1 MRLSRIALPF
11 FAVAPGLFMKPR
23 RWVLMGRNPE
33 SDWGRQMKGRMG
45 IVSGRYR
52 SSQTVVD
59 GAAQPL
65 TVVELF
71 GRTDTGESV
80 CLLVHGLRPT
90 FEIAPIG
97 TWAKDEELPAF
108 LQDRLVHVRAME
120 NVVSVTGPVV
130 KWTQL
135 GERPV
140 WTVEVE
146 QPFHVPSL
154 RKALKSRSWQIF
166 SGDIPFVN
174 RFFLDG
180 DVGMHVAF
188 QGAVV
193 DRRSEDGPIAK
204 PEVIEAGGSG
214 RYGVDCTVRCEVSD
228 VVSTEPFQ
236 VPYTLFS
243 FDLET
248 SIEHETVLCAA
259 ACVEHLGTGEREVF
273 SYRGTEQ
280 EILEGLTATVQS
292 TDPDII
298 TGYNIDNFDL
308 PRLADRTAVL
318 QRGRGW
324 EGTKA
329 LFGWGRAPP
338 LESELKRQRD
348 ALAPKRQSNRAWNLS
363 GRVVMDAW
371 WQARQALRPRRETL
385 SFVATLL
392 FPDDQE
398 KHKMDVDASNM
409 DHEWA
414 TRPDEVMAY
423 CVRDAELPLD
433 ILQAIQAVR
442 RKEAVAAV
450 AMVPFET
457 AANGSTSQLIDSLVI
472 RLADRENVAVPL
484 TGSAEAKEG
493 QITGGYVHDVEAG
506 LHPWI
511 AVLDF
516 KSMYPSI
523 MIGHNIC
530 YTTRVDPAQ
539 PDPPAEGRYHT
550 SPIESKFRLAED
562 RKGMVPALLEDL
574 MAQRDEHKAAIKG
587 AKAAEDGA
595 AEAFHDAMQYAVKI
609 LMNSFYGVFAS
620 GFYRFTHR
628 DLGSSI
634 TAWARQNIKGI
645 IAAVEKEGHG
655 VVYSDTDSIFVR
667 SPVSPEAPRQ
677 VSEEERASARAGDN
691 DAKALVKAHEAAVE
705 SMVEFGQALAATY
718 SRDAAVLEFE
728 KGLSV
733 FFSHGAKKR
742 YIGQVVWP
750 SHEMLVRG
758 YETQRTDSF
767 SYLTTTMKE
776 IFRFALA
783 DQGDELVAYAKQR
796 VEALRSGK
804 VPASEV
810 VLAKSCK
817 GRVVRTPV
825 KTPDDV
831 DFTKDYSKPDSMV
844 QVRVAKQR
852 IERGLGFTTGMKVSY
867 VVTDAGKPPMKAVP
881 WLDNEDEQAKV
892 TYDGQFYA
900 ERLAAA
906 VGRITE
912 AFDWDAKDLMAG
924 NKQTSLFS
932 F

>member
-1 MRLSRIALPF
+1 M
-11 FAVAPGLFMKPR
+11 
-23 RWVLMGRNPE
+23 
-33 SDWGRQMKGRMG
+33 
-45 IVSGRYR
+45 
-52 SSQTVVD
+52 
-59 GAAQPL
+59 
-65 TVVELF
+65 
-71 GRTDTGESV
+71 
-80 CLLVHGLRPT
+80 
-90 FEIAPIG
+90 
-97 TWAKDEELPAF
+97 
-108 LQDRLVHVRAME
+108 
-120 NVVSVTGPVV
+120 
-130 KWTQL
+130 
-135 GERPV
+135 
-140 WTVEVE
+140 
-146 QPFHVPSL
+146 
-154 RKALKSRSWQIF
+154 
-166 SGDIPFVN
+166 
-174 RFFLDG
+174 
-180 DVGMHVAF
+180 
-188 QGAVV
+188 
-193 DRRSEDGPIAK
+193 
-204 PEVIEAGGSG
+204 
-214 RYGVDCTVRCEVSD
+214 
-228 VVSTEPFQ
+228 
-236 VPYTLFS
+236 
-243 FDLET
+243 
-248 SIEHETVLCAA
+248 
-259 ACVEHLGTGEREVF
+259 
-273 SYRGTEQ
+273 
-280 EILEGLTATVQS
+280 
-292 TDPDII
+292 
-298 TGYNIDNFDL
+298 
-308 PRLADRTAVL
+308 
-318 QRGRGW
+318 
-324 EGTKA
+324 
-329 LFGWGRAPP
+329 
-338 LESELKRQRD
+338 ESELKRNRD
-348 ALAPKRQSNRAWNLS
+348 ALVPKRQSNRAWNLS

-392 FPDDQE
+392 FPDDEE

-409 DHEWA
+409 DEEWA

-433 ILQAIQAVR
+433 ILASIQAVR

-450 AMVPFET
+450 AKVPFET

-472 RLADRENVAVPL
+472 RLADSQHVAVPL

-530 YTTRVDPAQ
+530 YTTRIDPAQ
-539 PDPPAEGRYHT
+539 PSPPGEGRFHT
-550 SPIESKFRLAED
+550 SPIDSKFRLAED
-562 RKGMVPALLEDL
+562 RKGMVPLLLEDL
-574 MAQRDEHKAAIKG
+574 MQQRDEHKAAIK
-587 AKAAEDGA
+587 AAQSVQDVS

-645 IAAVEKEGHG
+645 ISAVEDEGHG

-667 SPVSPEAPRQ
+667 SPVSGNAPRL
-677 VSEEERASARAGDN
+677 VSEEEIARANDGDE
-691 DAKALVKAHEAAVE
+691 EAAATIE
-705 SMVEFGQALAATY
+705 AYEAAKQSMVDFGQALASKY
-718 SRDAAVLEFE
+718 SRDSAVLEFE

-750 SHEMLVRG
+750 SNEMLVRG

-767 SYLTTTMKE
+767 NYLTTTMKE
-776 IFRFALA
+776 IFRYALA
-783 DQGDELVAYAKQR
+783 DRGDDLVAYAKKR
-796 VEALRSGK
+796 VESLRNGE
-804 VPASEV
+804 VPSSEV

-825 KTPDDV
+825 KTTADV
-831 DFTKDYSKPDSMV
+831 DFTRDYAKPDSMA

-867 VVTDAGKPPMKAVP
+867 VVTDANKRPMSVVP
-881 WLDNEDEQAKV
+881 WLDNEEEQAKV
-892 TYDGQFYA
+892 TYDGRFYA

-912 AFDWDAKDLMAG
+912 AFGWEAKDLMAG

>member
-1 MRLSRIALPF
+1 
-11 FAVAPGLFMKPR
+11 MKA
-23 RWVLMGRNPE
+23 
-33 SDWGRQMKGRMG
+33 RMG

-52 SSQTVVD
+52 SSQTSIN
-59 GAAQPL
+59 GRSQPQ
-65 TVVELF
+65 TVIELF
-71 GRTDTGESV
+71 GRTDTGASV
-80 CLLVHGLRPT
+80 CLLVHGLRPS

-97 TWAKDEELPAF
+97 TWDLKDGLPSF
-108 LQDRLVHVRAME
+108 IKDRIE
-120 NVVSVTGPVV
+120 NVRSMDHVLAVSGPET

-135 GERPV
+135 GDRPV
-140 WTVEVE
+140 WKIEVE
-146 QPFHVPSL
+146 QPFHVPAL
-154 RKALKSRSWQIF
+154 RKTLKTRSWQVF

-174 RFFLDG
+174 RLFLDG
-180 DVGMHVAF
+180 DVGMHIAF
-188 QGAVV
+188 EGEVV
-193 DRRSEDGPIAK
+193 DKRADQGPVDKA
-204 PEVIEAGGSG
+204 EVLMAGGSG
-214 RYGVDCTVRCEVSD
+214 RYGVDITVQCDIEQVRA
-228 VVSTEPFQ
+228 TEPFQ

-259 ACVEHLGTGEREVF
+259 ACVEHLGSGERQMFE
-273 SYRGTEQ
+273 YRGTES
-280 EILEGLTATVQS
+280 EILEGLTATVQA

-308 PRLADRTAVL
+308 PRLADRTNVL
-318 QRGRGW
+318 RRNQGW
-324 EGTKA
+324 QATA
-329 LFGWGRAPP
+329 RLFGWGRAPI
-338 LESELKRQRD
+338 LEGELKRNRD
-348 ALAPKRQSNRAWNLS
+348 ALTPKRQSNRAWNLS

-371 WQARQALRPRRETL
+371 WQARQALKPRRETL
-385 SFVATLL
+385 SFVASLL
-392 FPDDQE
+392 FPDDE
-398 KHKMDVDASNM
+398 DKHKMDIDASEM
-409 DHEWA
+409 DREWA
-414 TRPDEVMAY
+414 NRPDEVMAY
-423 CVRDAELPLD
+423 CARDAALPLD
-433 ILQAIQAVR
+433 ILGAIQAVR

-450 AMVPFET
+450 AKVPFET

-472 RLADRENVAVPL
+472 RMADRQAVAVPL

-493 QITGGYVHDVEAG
+493 QITGGYVHEVEAG

-530 YTTRVDPAQ
+530 YTTRIDPAQ
-539 PDPPAEGRYHT
+539 SASTDQHLGVHEAPTGAL
-550 SPIESKFRLAED
+550 FRKQEE
-562 RKGMVPALLEDL
+562 RKGMVPTLLEDL
-574 MAQRDEHKAAIKG
+574 MAQRDQHKSAIKS
-587 AKAAEDGA
+587 AKSAGDEAAVD
-595 AEAFHDAMQYAVKI
+595 FHDAMQYAVKI

-645 IAAVEKEGHG
+645 IAAVEAEGHG

-667 SPVSPEAPRQ
+667 SPVDQNAPRIL
-677 VSEEERASARAGDN
+677 SEEEFTEAENGDAAAKKVLQEHR
-691 DAKALVKAHEAAVE
+691 DAVQ
-705 SMVEFGQALAATY
+705 SMVDFGTQLAERY
-718 SRDAAVLEFE
+718 SRDSAVLEFE

-750 SHEMLVRG
+750 DKEMLVRG

-767 SYLTTTMKE
+767 IYLTSTMKE
-776 IFRFALA
+776 IFRYALA
-783 DQGDELVAYAKQR
+783 DQGDALVAFAKKR
-796 VEALRSGK
+796 VEALRQGE
-804 VPASEV
+804 VPASQV

-825 KTPDDV
+825 KSRDDV
-831 DFTKDYSKPDSMV
+831 DFTRDYTNPDSMA
-844 QVRVAKQR
+844 QVRVARQR
-852 IERGLGFTTGMKVSY
+852 IDRGLGFTSGMKVSY
-867 VVTDAGKPPMKAVP
+867 VVSDATKRPMSVVP
-881 WLDNEDEQAKV
+881 WLDNEEDQAKV
-892 TYDGQFYA
+892 SYDGRFYA

-912 AFDWDAKDLMAG
+912 AFGWEAKDLMAG

>member
-1 MRLSRIALPF
+1 
-11 FAVAPGLFMKPR
+11 
-23 RWVLMGRNPE
+23 
-33 SDWGRQMKGRMG
+33 MKGRIG

-52 SSQTVVD
+52 SLDHDAS
-59 GAAQPL
+59 GADSPV
-65 TVVELF
+65 TIVELF
-71 GRTDTGESV
+71 GRLEDGRSA
-80 CLLVHGLRPT
+80 CLLVQGLRPS

-97 TWAKDEELPAF
+97 QWDVDGTLPPY
-108 LQDRLVHVRAME
+108 LQDRLERVEALEHVMQVE
-120 NVVSVTGPVV
+120 GPTM

-135 GERPV
+135 GQRPV
-140 WTVEVE
+140 WTVHVE
-146 QPFHVPSL
+146 QPFHVPSIRNL
-154 RKALKSRSWQIF
+154 LKTQAWQIF

-174 RFFLDG
+174 RLFLDA
-180 DVGMHVAF
+180 DLGMHVAF
-188 QGAVV
+188 EGEIVDERQEDGEATLVSLAAAGAV
-193 DRRSEDGPIAK
+193 
-204 PEVIEAGGSG
+204 G
-214 RYGVDCTVRCEVSD
+214 RYAVDVTLTCSVD
-228 VVSTEPFQ
+228 QLKATEPFQ
-236 VPYTLFS
+236 VPYKVFS

-259 ACVEHLGTGEREVF
+259 ACVEDLGTGERTTF
-273 SYRGTEQ
+273 SFRGTET
-280 EILEGLTATVQS
+280 EILEGLTDVVQS
-292 TDPDII
+292 QDPDII

-308 PRLADRTAVL
+308 PRLADRTQVL
-318 QRGRGW
+318 QRGRGT
-324 EGTKA
+324 EGTMA
-329 LFGWGRAPP
+329 LFGWGRAPRMD
-338 LESELKRQRD
+338 LELKRQRD
-348 ALAPKRQSNRAWNLS
+348 ALTPKRQSNRAWNLS

-371 WQARQALRPRRETL
+371 WQARQALNPRRETL

-392 FPDDQE
+392 FPDDEE

-409 DHEWA
+409 DEEWA

-450 AMVPFET
+450 AKVPFET

-472 RLADRENVAVPL
+472 RLADRQEVAVPL

-530 YTTRVDPAQ
+530 YTTRIDGSQAAFTPSH
-539 PDPPAEGRYHT
+539 PPHIAPTGA
-550 SPIESKFRLAED
+550 SFRHQDD
-562 RKGMVPALLEDL
+562 RKGLVPTLLEDL
-574 MAQRDEHKAAIKG
+574 MAQRDEHKVALKSAHARDDEQSAG
-587 AKAAEDGA
+587 
-595 AEAFHDAMQYAVKI
+595 FHDAMQYAVKI

-628 DLGSSI
+628 ELGSSI
-634 TAWARQNIKGI
+634 TAWARQNIKTI
-645 IAAVEKEGHG
+645 IAAVEREGHG

-667 SPVSPEAPRQ
+667 CPINAEAPTMVSDELRAQAEHDPEAQ
-677 VSEEERASARAGDN
+677 QTLE
-691 DAKALVKAHEAAVE
+691 AHEAAIE
-705 SMVEFGQALAATY
+705 EMVVFGQALAQQY
-718 SRDAAVLEFE
+718 SKDSAVLEFE

-750 SHEMLVRG
+750 AVEMLVRG

-767 SYLTTTMKE
+767 PYLTSTMRDM
-776 IFRFALA
+776 FGFALA
-783 DQGDELVAYAKQR
+783 DRGDELVEFAKQR
-796 VEALRSGK
+796 VQALRDRT
-804 VPASEV
+804 VPARDV

-825 KTPDDV
+825 KSVNDV
-831 DFTKDYSKPDSMV
+831 DFTKDYTNPESMA

-852 IERGLGFTTGMKVSY
+852 IELGLGFTSGMKVSFL
-867 VVTDAGKPPMKAVP
+867 VTDARQRPMAVTP
-881 WLDNEDEQAKV
+881 WLDNEEQAGSAE
-892 TYDGQFYA
+892 YDGQFYA
-900 ERLAAA
+900 ERLATAL
-906 VGRITE
+906 GRITE
-912 AFDWDAKDLMAG
+912 AFGWDAKELMAG
-924 NKQTSLFS
+924 NRQTSLFS

>member
-1 MRLSRIALPF
+1 M
-11 FAVAPGLFMKPR
+11 
-23 RWVLMGRNPE
+23 N
-33 SDWGRQMKGRMG
+33 GRMG

-52 SSQTVVD
+52 SLSSPGQDETS
-59 GAAQPL
+59 PE

-71 GRTDTGESV
+71 GRTDDGRSV

-97 TWAKDEELPAF
+97 TWDVEKGVPAF
-108 LQDRLVHVRAME
+108 IEDRLVHVRAME
-120 NVVSVTGPVV
+120 HVQNITGPVV

-154 RKALKSRSWQIF
+154 RKVLKTRSWQIF

-180 DVGMHVAF
+180 GVGMHVAF
-188 QGAVV
+188 SGHVV
-193 DRRSEDGPIAK
+193 DTREDDGPILK
-204 PEVIEAGGSG
+204 PEVLEAGGGG
-214 RYGVDCTVRCEVSD
+214 RYGVDLTVRCAFHD
-228 VVSTEPFQ
+228 VQATEPFA
-236 VPYTLFS
+236 VPYTVFS

-259 ACVEHLGTGEREVF
+259 ACVENLGTGERQVF
-273 SYRGTEQ
+273 QYRGEEQ
-280 EILEGLTATVQS
+280 EILEGLTATVLA

-308 PRLADRTAVL
+308 PRLADRTGVL
-318 QRGRGW
+318 QRGRGG
-324 EGTKA
+324 EGTMA
-329 LFGWGRAPP
+329 LFGWGRAPR
-338 LESELKRQRD
+338 LETELKRNRD
-348 ALAPKRQSNRAWNLS
+348 ALVPKRQSNRAWNLS

-371 WQARQALRPRRETL
+371 WQARQALKPRRETL

-392 FPDDQE
+392 FPDDE
-398 KHKMDVDASNM
+398 AKHKMDVDASNM
-409 DHEWA
+409 DEEWA
-414 TRPDEVMAY
+414 NRPDEVLAY

-433 ILQAIQAVR
+433 ILGAIQAVR

-450 AMVPFET
+450 AKVPFET

-472 RLADRENVAVPL
+472 RLADSQQVAVPL

-493 QITGGYVHDVEAG
+493 QITGGYVHEVEAG

-530 YTTRVDPAQ
+530 YTTRIDPAQ
-539 PDPPAEGRYHT
+539 PT
-550 SPIESKFRLAED
+550 SSGKNHDVHEAPTGALFRNQED
-562 RKGMVPALLEDL
+562 RKGMVPLLLEGL
-574 MAQRDEHKAAIKG
+574 MAQRDEHKAAIKVAKG
-587 AKAAEDGA
+587 AGDSTS
-595 AEAFHDAMQYAVKI
+595 EAFHDAMQYAVKI

-645 IAAVEKEGHG
+645 IAAVEQEGHG

-667 SPVSPEAPRQ
+667 CPIDKDAPRQ
-677 VSEEERASARAGDN
+677 VSPEERKAAEEGDE
-691 DAKALVKAHEAAVE
+691 AALQFIQAHESAVQ
-705 SMVEFGQALAATY
+705 SMVDFGTQLADKY
-718 SRDAAVLEFE
+718 SRDSAVLEFE
-728 KGLSV
+728 KGLAV

-750 SHEMLVRG
+750 SQEMLVRG

-767 SYLTTTMKE
+767 LYLTTTMKE
-776 IFRFALA
+776 IFRYALA
-783 DQGDELVAYAKQR
+783 DQGDKLVAYAKQR
-796 VEALRSGK
+796 VEALRQSN

-831 DFTKDYSKPDSMV
+831 DFTKDYAKPDSMA

-867 VVTDAGKPPMKAVP
+867 VVTDANKRPMSVVP
-881 WLDNEDEQAKV
+881 WLENEDEQANII
-892 TYDGQFYA
+892 YDGRFYA

-912 AFDWDAKDLMAG
+912 AFGWEAKDLMAG
-924 NKQTSLFS
+924 NKQASLFS